1 MAVPAIPDKLYF
13 QIGEVCRILGL
24 EPYVLR
30 FWEREFPT
38 LCPAKGANGRRMYR
52 KKDVEMALAIREL
65 LYSQGFTIPGA
76 RKLLGKVKEK
86 EQTLERLRD
95 PLPEKRDTAPAVSSR
110 LQTHSPQMIS
120 TIKAE
125 LQNILTILNRRC

>member
-13 QIGEVCRILGL
+13 QIGEVCRILEL

-38 LCPAKGANGRRMYR
+38 LSPAKGANGRRMYR

-76 RKLLGKVKEK
+76 RKLLGRGKERG
-86 EQTLERLRD
+86 QTLESLRD
-95 PLPEKRDTAPAVSSR
+95 PLPEKREAAPSPSSPV
-110 LQTHSPQMIS
+110 QTHSPPMLS
-120 TIKAE
+120 MIKAE